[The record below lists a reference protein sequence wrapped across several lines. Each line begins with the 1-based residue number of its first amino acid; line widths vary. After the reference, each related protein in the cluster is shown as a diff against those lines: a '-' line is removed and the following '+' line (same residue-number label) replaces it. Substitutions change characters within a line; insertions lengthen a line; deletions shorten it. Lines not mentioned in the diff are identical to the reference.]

1 MAQNEKFKNYPN
13 LGLDFIKAQ
22 MISLI
27 RNSPLVVQPLL
38 TVVAAMRIPFTALLS
53 AAVEHVLQVTGP
65 GDVLAAAPHL
75 LVDAGAGRVSAR
87 LASHARVR
95 PLDIRDLM
103 GHKKRNQFIDIR

>member
-1 MAQNEKFKNYPN
+1 MFCVPGGGVQKIWSPLCEWLA
-13 LGLDFIKAQ
+13 LDLIKAQ

-27 RNSPLVVQPLL
+27 RNSPLQPLL

-95 PLDIRDLM
+95 PLDIRHLI
-103 GHKKRNQFIDIR
+103 GYKSRN